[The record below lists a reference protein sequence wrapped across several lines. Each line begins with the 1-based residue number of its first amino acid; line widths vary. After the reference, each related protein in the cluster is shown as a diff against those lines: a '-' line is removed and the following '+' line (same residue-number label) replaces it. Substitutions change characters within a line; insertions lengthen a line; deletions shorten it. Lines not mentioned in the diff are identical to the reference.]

1 MKKAIKWLVGISL
14 FLILVIYLFQVDYIF
29 SGVRT
34 IYFTGNNTAFI
45 SDYKYFDNR
54 EIVASSPQPWSI
66 HEQYNQIE
74 ASEKLKEI
82 NKKRKTKA
90 FLVIKNDSIIFEKY
104 YDGYNESSI

>member
-1 MKKAIKWLVGISL
+1 MKKGFKWAIGIII
-14 FLILVIYLFQVDYIF
+14 FLIFLVYTFQVEYIF
-29 SGVRT
+29 KGIRT
-34 IYFTGNNTAFI
+34 VWLTGNNTAFI

-82 NKKRKTKA
+82 NKKRKTNNTDA
-90 FLVIKNDSIIFEKY
+90 N
-104 YDGYNESSI
+104 